1 MKLNK
6 KTLIIFLPI
15 SLLFIAISFVVG
27 YYFAGQ
33 NTTDTSLSSK
43 YISTYQ
49 EEIPNLTS
57 DLLLG
62 TDSEDSSS
70 MSVTT
75 SSSSESS
82 ENKQGVIAEDNDR
95 KVIKFDDTLSETEQV
110 SIEEEYNVTF
120 ADEPSVAGI
129 YVVYTNDESKVEELT
144 SDNNVSVEVDKP
156 VKLLA
161 QTTDWGV
168 TRIGADKTWSESTGS
183 GVIVAVIDTGVQ
195 LDHPDLVGQIT
206 TGYDFI
212 NFDDQ
217 ANDENGHGTHVS
229 GIIAAANNGSGT
241 VGASYSV
248 QIMPLKVLNADGWGY
263 LSDVAKAIYYA
274 ADHSARVVNMSLG
287 SSSDS
292 SVVKD
297 AVRYAYNKGVLLVA
311 AAGNDSGAPCNY
323 PAAYEDVIC
332 VVATDQDNKIASFS
346 NIGGELAAP
355 GVSNYS
361 TYLGSQYAYLSG
373 TSMASPHVAASAA
386 LLFSTCSTCTN
397 TEVRTAM
404 RNSAADLGT
413 TGLDSLF
420 GYGLVDVFAA
430 TTSLLGPTESSSST
444 TSLSTSNTSTTSSI
458 SSTSSTSTHTS
469 TSTSRPETPRY
480 VDQSPTLYSPATDRQ
495 KNKIV
500 VTEMIDIILEYGV
513 TPESEST
520 LLTKV
525 ELYLDDTKLSETT
538 MQKDTFTLKLADLN
552 NNQYIIRV
560 SAYFNNGAVKKQT
573 YVLDLSY
580 LNLRQWHN
588 DRANPDYPRNREVL
602 GISSSF
608 QY

>member
-1 MKLNK
+1 
-6 KTLIIFLPI
+6 
-15 SLLFIAISFVVG
+15 
-27 YYFAGQ
+27 
-33 NTTDTSLSSK
+33 
-43 YISTYQ
+43 
-49 EEIPNLTS
+49 
-57 DLLLG
+57 
-62 TDSEDSSS
+62 
-70 MSVTT
+70 
-75 SSSSESS
+75 
-82 ENKQGVIAEDNDR
+82 
-95 KVIKFDDTLSETEQV
+95 
-110 SIEEEYNVTF
+110 VTF

-361 TYLGSQYAYLSG
+361 TYLGSQYAY
-373 TSMASPHVAASAA
+373 
-386 LLFSTCSTCTN
+386 
-397 TEVRTAM
+397 
-404 RNSAADLGT
+404 
-413 TGLDSLF
+413 
-420 GYGLVDVFAA
+420 
-430 TTSLLGPTESSSST
+430 
-444 TSLSTSNTSTTSSI
+444 
-458 SSTSSTSTHTS
+458 
-469 TSTSRPETPRY
+469 
-480 VDQSPTLYSPATDRQ
+480 
-495 KNKIV
+495 
-500 VTEMIDIILEYGV
+500 
-513 TPESEST
+513 
-520 LLTKV
+520 
-525 ELYLDDTKLSETT
+525 
-538 MQKDTFTLKLADLN
+538 
-552 NNQYIIRV
+552 
-560 SAYFNNGAVKKQT
+560 
-573 YVLDLSY
+573 
-580 LNLRQWHN
+580 
-588 DRANPDYPRNREVL
+588 
-602 GISSSF
+602 
-608 QY
+608 